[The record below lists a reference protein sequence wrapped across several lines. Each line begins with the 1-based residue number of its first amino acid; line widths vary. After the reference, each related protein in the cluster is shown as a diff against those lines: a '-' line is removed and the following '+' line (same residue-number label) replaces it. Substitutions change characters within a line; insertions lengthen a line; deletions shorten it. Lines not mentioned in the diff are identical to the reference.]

1 MSILYCTSAA
11 RQQVAK
17 SLPATP
23 ENHGRT
29 WTVQLLTELRNDYI
43 KGCMLHELC
52 VKYGRTVDSVVAK
65 LSTMELI
72 TFDPIT
78 GSYMR
83 SDHVQLIEPKQS
95 PQPKKAEPMTNNTT
109 PLQNLTLLFGNDIK
123 KCSESDLLNVIVKCQ
138 NEINSFANIPRNKWT
153 EKRAVELK
161 AAIEAAVTE
170 LDTRVEE

>member
-17 SLPATP
+17 TLPETP
-23 ENHGRT
+23 ENHGRV
-29 WTVQLLTELRNDYI
+29 WTVQLLAELRENYMN
-43 KGCMLHELC
+43 GCMLHELC
-52 VKYGRTVDSVVAK
+52 TKHGRTVDSIVAK

-72 TFDPIT
+72 KFDPIT
-78 GSYMR
+78 GNYFR
-83 SDHVQLIEPKQS
+83 SDDLQPHDPTKF

-123 KCSESDLLNVIVKCQ
+123 KCSEPDLLNVIVKCQ